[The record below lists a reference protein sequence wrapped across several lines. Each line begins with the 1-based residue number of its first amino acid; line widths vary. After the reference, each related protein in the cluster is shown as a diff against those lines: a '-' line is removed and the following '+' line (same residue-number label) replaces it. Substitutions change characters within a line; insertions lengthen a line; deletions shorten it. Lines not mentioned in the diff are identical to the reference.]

1 MKVVEVAGPCP
12 VMISNKEASV
22 YDKICTKGS
31 STKEDLSEREKMVAK
46 NLITKGVVDRINGRL
61 YPSFR

>member
-22 YDKICTKGS
+22 YDKICGKQGC
-31 STKEDLSEREKMVAK
+31 TKEVLSEREKMVAK

>member
-22 YDKICTKGS
+22 YDKICTNEGC
-31 STKEDLSEREKMVAK
+31 TKEDLSDRDKIVAK
-46 NLITKGVVDRINGRL
+46 HLITKGVVDRINGRF

>member
-22 YDKICTKGS
+22 YDKICTKEGCV
-31 STKEDLSEREKMVAK
+31 KEDLSDRENSVVKH
-46 NLITKGVVDRINGRL
+46 LITKGVVDRINGRF

>member
-1 MKVVEVAGPCP
+1 MRVVEVAGTCP

-22 YDKICTKGS
+22 YDKICGKQGC
-31 STKEDLSEREKMVAK
+31 TKEDLSEREKMVAK

>member
-22 YDKICTKGS
+22 YDKICTTNGCPKG
-31 STKEDLSEREKMVAK
+31 DLSERENIIAK
-46 NLITKGVVDRINGRL
+46 QLTTKGVVDRINGRF

>member
-22 YDKICTKGS
+22 YDKICTKEGCV
-31 STKEDLSEREKMVAK
+31 KEDLSDRENAVAK
-46 NLITKGVVDRINGRL
+46 NLITKGVADRINGRF

>member
-12 VMISNKEASV
+12 IMISNKEATV
-22 YDKICTKGS
+22 YDKICGKQGC
-31 STKEDLSEREKMVAK
+31 TKEDLTEREKMIVK
-46 NLITKGVVDRINGRL
+46 QLTTKGVVDRINGHF

>member
-12 VMISNKEASV
+12 VMISNKEATV
-22 YDKICTKGS
+22 YDKICS
-31 STKEDLSEREKMVAK
+31 KEGCSKDDLSERESSIVKQ
-46 NLITKGVVDRINGRL
+46 LTTKGVIDRINGRF

>member
-1 MKVVEVAGPCP
+1 MV
-12 VMISNKEASV
+12 SNKEASV
-22 YDKICTKGS
+22 YDKICTNGS
-31 STKEDLSEREKMVAK
+31 CTKEDLSEREKMVAK

>member
-1 MKVVEVAGPCP
+1 MKTVEVAGPCP

-22 YDKICTKGS
+22 YNKICNKHGCV
-31 STKEDLSEREKMVAK
+31 KEDLSDRE
-46 NLITKGVVDRINGRL
+46 NLIAKQLTSKGVIDRINGRF

>member
-1 MKVVEVAGPCP
+1 MKVVEVARPCP

-22 YDKICTKGS
+22 YDKICGKQGC
-31 STKEDLSEREKMVAK
+31 TKEDLSEREKMVAK

>member
-12 VMISNKEASV
+12 VMISNKEATV
-22 YDKICTKGS
+22 YDKICTKKGC
-31 STKEDLSEREKMVAK
+31 TKEDLSEREKVIAK
-46 NLITKGVVDRINGRL
+46 HLAVKGIINRINGTF